1 MLGSVR
7 DRTVAEGLRRPDDE
21 RTTMN
26 RRDMHLAAVGRRW
39 SIGAARALVFT
50 LLVFLIPAEASA
62 AGVLVAPTSRYA
74 GMTYGQW
81 GAAWWRWALEI
92 PASVSPITDPTGA
105 RCATGQAGPVWFL
118 AGTNGSGTA
127 DRTCAVPAGK
137 ALFFPI
143 VNAFAAEPTGTE
155 TYDQLLSEMRSF
167 IDLDDATTA
176 AAVDGNPLNVGP
188 AYRAVSPPPPF
199 SFVLPQ
205 DNLFGDPTLAGPY
218 DAVSDGYWVMVAPL
232 SRGRHTISFHGTAP
246 LLPSGTLDVS
256 VTYHLII
263 R

>member
-1 MLGSVR
+1 MNARHLRTATVR
-7 DRTVAEGLRRPDDE
+7 
-21 RTTMN
+21 
-26 RRDMHLAAVGRRW
+26 RRW
-39 SIGAARALVFT
+39 RFRAVLALVPA
-50 LLVFLIPAEASA
+50 LLVLIVPADASA
-62 AGVLVAPTSRYA
+62 RGVLLPPQSHYA

-81 GAAWWRWALEI
+81 GAAWWRWALQI

-105 RCATGQAGPVWFL
+105 RCATGQSGHVWFL

-127 DRTCAVPAGK
+127 ERTCAVPAGK

-143 VNAFAAEPTGTE
+143 VNAFDAEPPGTE

-176 AAVDGNPLNVGP
+176 ATVDGHPLSIGP

-205 DNLFGDPTLAGPY
+205 DNLFGDPSLAGPY
-218 DAVSDGYWVMVAPL
+218 DAVSDGYWAMLAPL
-232 SRGRHTISFHGTAP
+232 SPGTHTVTFHGTAP
-246 LLPSGTLDVS
+246 LLPTGTLEVS

-263 R
+263 G